1 MTATQVIRQL
11 EQLPSN
17 ERSKVFAYVDAEIE
31 RREDEVDRQ
40 ALAEAKNDLRPAVA
54 WDDVKAKHGLK

>member
-11 EQLPSN
+11 EQLPTN
-17 ERSKVFAYVDAEIE
+17 ERSKVFAYVDAELE

-40 ALAEAKNDLRPAVA
+40 AFSDAKLDPRPTVA
-54 WDDVKAKHGLK
+54 WEEVKTKHGLK